1 MSDWRFHLMT
11 LPDGV
16 WVDRDLQLQD
26 ARIIEA
32 ISAPADISG
41 RLPLGYRMV
50 NTPAGKRALV
60 EWGAAIVAEQ
70 EGRDPIFAI
79 VDDLTT
85 EGDWLNVGAGGFT
98 SYSTGM
104 PWTDKPLSSTK
115 IDPLDVVRKI
125 WASLQAHSSGDLG
138 VNVDAVK
145 SNTFLGKPEG
155 QELTTAKARLVVLKD
170 ELDYTEVQA
179 KEDAILVQQHSDAAL
194 VAAGLPKGGLL
205 VRSVSAPTG
214 DKRSKRNLW
223 FKGSAAVGIT
233 EASKWNGKKWI
244 LLTDPQ
250 FDVAVQHFFNW
261 EDQKLVLKASKQVL
275 SEAKRRHSDQKSVV
289 SSLSDQEAEPY
300 TLSWWDTHDL
310 GSVIS
315 DLAAQTP
322 FDYREHSAWDG
333 DDNLVHRMRI
343 GYPEFGVRREHLRLE
358 IGVNVTAPPPLAES
372 EYASEVIVLGAGEGR
387 TMVRSTSTANPGR
400 LRRVAVVE
408 RKEITNSA
416 RAQQVARAE
425 VASRTAEW
433 SFESLNLI
441 DHPMCPYGSFEVGDY
456 LYLTGDAGWMDIAQW
471 VRVQEIEIDC
481 VTGALGLKVSSN

>member
-1 MSDWRFHLMT
+1 MSDWRFHLLT
-11 LPDGV
+11 LPDGE
-16 WVDRDLQLQD
+16 WVDRDLQLQN

-32 ISAPADISG
+32 LSAPADISG

-50 NTPAGKRALV
+50 HAPSGKRALV

-70 EGRDPIFAI
+70 EGREPIFAI

-98 SYSTGM
+98 SYPTGM
-104 PWTDKPLSSTK
+104 PWTDKQLSSTK
-115 IDPLDVVRKI
+115 IDPIEVVRKI
-125 WASLQAHSSGDLG
+125 WASLQAHPTGDLG
-138 VNVDAVK
+138 VTVDAVK
-145 SNTFLGKPEG
+145 SKTFLGKPEG
-155 QELTTAKARLVVLKD
+155 QQLTAAKVRLAYLKD
-170 ELDYTEVQA
+170 QLDYTEDQA

-194 VAAGLPKGGLL
+194 VAGGLPKGGLL

-223 FKGSAAVGIT
+223 FKGSAAAGIT

-244 LLTDPQ
+244 LLTDSQ
-250 FDVAVQHFFNW
+250 FNVAVQHFFNW
-261 EDQKLVLKASKQVL
+261 EDQKLVLKASKQIL
-275 SEAKRRHSDQKSVV
+275 SETKKEHSDQKSVV
-289 SSLSDQEAEPY
+289 SGLSEQEAAPY

-322 FDYREHSAWDG
+322 FDYREHTAWDG
-333 DDNLVHRMRI
+333 DDKLVHRLRI

-358 IGVNVTAPPPLAES
+358 IGVNVTIPPPLTES
-372 EYASEVIVLGAGEGR
+372 DYASEVVVLGAGEGR
-387 TMVRSTSTANPGR
+387 SMVRSTAASNPGR
-400 LRRVAVVE
+400 LRRVVVVE
-408 RKEITNSA
+408 RKEISNSA
-416 RAQQVARAE
+416 RAQAVARTE
-425 VASRTAEW
+425 VSARNAEW
-433 SFESLNLI
+433 TFDSLSLV
-441 DHPMCPYGSFEVGDY
+441 DHLMCPYGSFEVGDY
-456 LYLTGDAGWMDIAQW
+456 LYLTGDAGWVNIAQW

>member
-1 MSDWRFHLMT
+1 MSEWRFHLMT
-11 LPDGV
+11 LPEGE
-16 WVDRDLQLQD
+16 WVDRDLQLQN

-32 ISAPADISG
+32 LSAPADISG
-41 RLPLGYRMV
+41 RLPLGYRMIDA
-50 NTPAGKRALV
+50 PSGKRALV

-79 VDDLTT
+79 VDDLST
-85 EGDWLNVGAGGFT
+85 EGDWLLVGAGGFT
-98 SYSTGM
+98 SYPTGM
-104 PWTDKPLSSTK
+104 PWTDKQLSSTK
-115 IDPLDVVRKI
+115 IDPLEVVRKI
-125 WASLQAHSSGDLG
+125 WASLQAHPSGDLG
-138 VNVDAVK
+138 VIVDAVK
-145 SNTFLGKPEG
+145 SNTYLGKPEG
-155 QELTTAKARLVVLKD
+155 QQLTAAKVLLAYLKD
-170 ELDYTEVQA
+170 QLDYTEDQA

-223 FKGSAAVGIT
+223 FKGSAAAGIT

-261 EDQKLVLKASKQVL
+261 EDQKLVLKTSKQIL
-275 SEAKRRHSDQKSVV
+275 SETKKEHSDQKSVV
-289 SSLSDQEAEPY
+289 SGLSEQEAAPY

-322 FDYREHSAWDG
+322 FDYREHTAWDG
-333 DDNLVHRMRI
+333 DDALTHRLLI

-358 IGVNVTAPPPLAES
+358 IGVNVTAPPPLTES
-372 EYASEVIVLGAGEGR
+372 EYASEVLVLGAGEGR
-387 TMVRSTSTANPGR
+387 TMVRSTAASNPGR
-400 LRRVAVVE
+400 LRRIAVVE
-408 RKEITNSA
+408 RKELSNSA
-416 RAQQVARAE
+416 RAQAVARTE
-425 VASRTAEW
+425 VSARNAEW
-433 SFESLNLI
+433 TFDFLSLV